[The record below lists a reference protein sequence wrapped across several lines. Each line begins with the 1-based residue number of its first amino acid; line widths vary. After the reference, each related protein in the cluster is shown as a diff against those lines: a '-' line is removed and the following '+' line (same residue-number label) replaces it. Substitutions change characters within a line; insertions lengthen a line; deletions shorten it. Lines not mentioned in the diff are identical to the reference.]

1 MWSILVGIDDT
12 DNKES
17 RGTGYLCRRL
27 AALMHNSELGEVSN
41 VSRHQHFIHP
51 DIPYTSQNSS
61 ACLTVH
67 TGNPAGL
74 AELCRD
80 FVCRESAEGSD
91 AGLSIAAYENI
102 SEEII
107 EFGFRTKRE
116 IIEPSEAESLAR
128 KHGITLDALTGD
140 GSGIIGALA
149 SAGLRRSGNDGRCVW
164 TGGKEL
170 RELEGIYPISELI
183 SITGIDEFLDI
194 DGEKASKDD
203 RIDVGDWVRPV
214 IRNNRIILLVERATK
229 TNTYEWK
236 VASKEYIRSVS
247 S

>member
-102 SEEII
+102 SEEN
-107 EFGFRTKRE
+107 ETTSSQKTDKNE
-116 IIEPSEAESLAR
+116 HNEHKKSSDESQTSL
-128 KHGITLDALTGD
+128 
-140 GSGIIGALA
+140 
-149 SAGLRRSGNDGRCVW
+149 
-164 TGGKEL
+164 
-170 RELEGIYPISELI
+170 
-183 SITGIDEFLDI
+183 F
-194 DGEKASKDD
+194 DD
-203 RIDVGDWVRPV
+203 
-214 IRNNRIILLVERATK
+214 
-229 TNTYEWK
+229 
-236 VASKEYIRSVS
+236 
-247 S
+247 